1 MQKYR
6 NILFTI
12 SIIIFMIS
20 SCSKSD
26 DIQASIDSYELKIT
40 ELNEAHKKE
49 ISNLKQ
55 NYEYRI
61 KNLNEQYANQLM
73 QLQYELNK
81 YKYKEVNMIKATIK
95 NLSTFKRDHWVTVT
109 FPTSKVKFVF
119 AFQRPALLEPTERFL
134 EKKSQKLTKKVLTP
148 LQNF

>member
-1 MQKYR
+1 
-6 NILFTI
+6 
-12 SIIIFMIS
+12 MIS

-95 NLSTFKRDHWVTVT
+95 
-109 FPTSKVKFVF
+109 TS
-119 AFQRPALLEPTERFL
+119 LGDIELEL
-134 EKKSQKLTKKVLTP
+134 DNEKAPEENKPDNSEEKSE
-148 LQNF
+148 